1 MTSPQK
7 HKRGKKKRKKCFHG
21 SVITRNYLNFTTNLQ
36 VQFIELRPGSV
47 PAMTEALR
55 SVTHFQASA
64 GVLESSLGAVC
75 LLLLLCFSMSQSTH
89 LAVQGVFL
97 GFLEK
102 LRPAEGCTYLL

>member
-1 MTSPQK
+1 M
-7 HKRGKKKRKKCFHG
+7 
-21 SVITRNYLNFTTNLQ
+21 
-36 VQFIELRPGSV
+36 QFIELRPGSV

-55 SVTHFQASA
+55 SITHFQASA

-75 LLLLLCFSMSQSTH
+75 LLLLCFSVSQSTH

-102 LRPAEGCTYLL
+102 LRPAEGCTYLF